1 MNAPIVISSPAD
13 TLEDHQLEYL
23 PLVAISAQPNFN
35 PRTFFADTEFRELI
49 ASVKTYGILQ
59 PVVVRPQPDN
69 SACYWLIAGE
79 RRWRA
84 AREAGLE
91 DIPAVVRHVD
101 ERTALLLASIENT
114 QRADISPAEEAQ
126 AARRVLDGCEGDQAE
141 AIKMLG
147 WSESKFKAR
156 LLLLHATPDVLRA
169 LTERRIKLGHAE
181 LLAGLP
187 TETQVGTL
195 TKIIEQAISVT
206 DLKARIGSFALDLRS
221 AIFDKTDCLTCP
233 HNSSLQA
240 SLFQETIS
248 EGRCQNRVCFQDK
261 SQAALD
267 DRKQALTQDYP
278 VVFFDTEKAPE
289 SYTVLAKQG
298 DQGVGEAQFAACQ
311 GCAHHGALFNTAP
324 GREGQV
330 QGGLCFNLPCNAKMI
345 NAHQAAGQ
353 PASPATTHSSTLTPR
368 STPTSKSAKP
378 SQAVNAAQPKGVTE
392 AVDAFFRT
400 TITQRLDSDAD
411 LARAYILY
419 AVLKDAGFP
428 AQVMESAK
436 LNTLAGRMRLVP
448 ALYGLD
454 ASAKARV
461 MQEAV
466 AYIAS
471 QKGEGDHS
479 VEMVKTAVAMIA
491 ATKTPLSG
499 QFTLDEAF
507 LKTHT
512 KAGITALLSESPEH
526 GPSFRDWW
534 NQQQQDAAAF
544 QKLTGK
550 PKDDLIKAV
559 LSSRFDFST
568 FVPQCVS
575 QRLTESGN

>member
-1 MNAPIVISSPAD
+1 MNASITTPSPAG

-23 PLVAISAQPNFN
+23 PLAAISAQPNFN
-35 PRTFFADTEFRELI
+35 PRTFFADAEFRELV
-49 ASVKTYGILQ
+49 ASIKTHGVLQ
-59 PVVVRPQPDN
+59 PIVVRPQTDDPTR
-69 SACYWLIAGE
+69 YWLIAGE

-84 AREAGLE
+84 AGEAGLE

-101 ERTALLLASIENT
+101 ERTAFLLASIENT
-114 QRADISPAEEAQ
+114 QRADISPAEETQ

-156 LLLLHATPDVLRA
+156 LLLLHAAPSVLQA
-169 LTERRIKLGHAE
+169 LTERRIRLGHAE

-187 TETQVGTL
+187 PETQVGTL

-206 DLKARIGSFALDLRS
+206 DLKTRIGSFALDLRS
-221 AIFDKTDCLTCP
+221 ANFDKTDCLTCP

-240 SLFQETIS
+240 SLFKETIT
-248 EGRCQNRVCFQDK
+248 EGRCQNRACFQDK
-261 SQAALD
+261 TQSALN
-267 DRKQALTQDYP
+267 DRKQALAQDYP

-289 SYTVLAKQG
+289 TYTVLVKQG
-298 DQGVGEAQFAACQ
+298 EQGVGEAQFAACQ
-311 GCAHHGALFNTAP
+311 GCAYHGALLNTAP

-330 QGGLCFNLPCNAKMI
+330 QGGLCFNLTCNAKMVK
-345 NAHQAAGQ
+345 AHQAEAQ
-353 PASPATTHSSTLTPR
+353 PASTSAQQSSTPAQLANRKPV
-368 STPTSKSAKP
+368 KP
-378 SQAVNAAQPKGVTE
+378 SQAMKAAQPKGVTE
-392 AVDAFFRT
+392 AVDAFFRAT
-400 TITQRLDSDAD
+400 VTQRLNSDAD

-419 AVLKDAGFP
+419 AVLKDAEFP

-436 LNTLAGRMRLVP
+436 LDTSTTRERLIP
-448 ALYGLD
+448 ALYALD
-454 ASAKARV
+454 ATAKARV

-466 AYIAS
+466 AYIVGH
-471 QKGEGDHS
+471 KGERDHS
-479 VEMVKTAVAMIA
+479 GEMVKTAVAMVA

-507 LKTHT
+507 LKAHT
-512 KAGITALLSESPEH
+512 KAGITALLSEAPEQ
-526 GPSFRDWW
+526 GLSFRDWW

-544 QKLTGK
+544 QKFTGK

-559 LSSRFDFST
+559 LSSSFDFST

-575 QRLTESGN
+575 QRLAKSGN

>member
-1 MNAPIVISSPAD
+1 MNAPTVTSSPAD

-23 PLVAISAQPNFN
+23 PLAAISAQPNFN
-35 PRTFFADTEFRELI
+35 PRTFFADAEFRELV
-49 ASVKTYGILQ
+49 ASIKTHGVLQ
-59 PVVVRPQPDN
+59 PIVVRPQTNDPTR
-69 SACYWLIAGE
+69 YWLIAGE

-84 AREAGLE
+84 ASEAGLE

-101 ERTALLLASIENT
+101 ERTAFLLASIENT
-114 QRADISPAEEAQ
+114 QRADISSAEEAQ
-126 AARRVLDGCEGDQAE
+126 AARRVLDGCESDQAE

-187 TETQVGTL
+187 TETQAGTL
-195 TKIIEQAISVT
+195 AKIIEQAISVS
-206 DLKARIGSFALDLRS
+206 DLKARIGGFALDLAK
-221 AIFDKTDCLTCP
+221 AIFDKTECLTCP

-240 SLFQETIS
+240 SLFQETIT
-248 EGRCQNRVCFQDK
+248 EGRCQNRACFQGK
-261 SQAALD
+261 TQTALD
-267 DRKQALTQDYP
+267 ARKQVLAQDYP

-289 SYTVLAKQG
+289 TYTVLAKQG

-311 GCAHHGALFNTAP
+311 GCAHHGALLNTAP

-330 QGGLCFNLPCNAKMI
+330 LGGLCFNLPCNAKMVKG
-345 NAHQAAGQ
+345 HQAEGK
-353 PASPATTHSSTLTPR
+353 PASPTAQQSSTAAQPGTA
-368 STPTSKSAKP
+368 KS
-378 SQAVNAAQPKGVTE
+378 SQAVGAAQPKGVIE
-392 AVDAFFRT
+392 AVDAFFRAT
-400 TITQRLDSDAD
+400 VTQRLDNDAD

-428 AQVMESAK
+428 AQIMESAK
-436 LNTLAGRMRLVP
+436 LGALAGRARLVP
-448 ALYGLD
+448 ALYALD
-454 ASAKARV
+454 ATAKASV

-466 AYIAS
+466 AYIAGHKS
-471 QKGEGDHS
+471 EGDHS
-479 VEMVKTAVAMIA
+479 GEMVKTAVAMVA

-499 QFTLDEAF
+499 QFILDDTF
-507 LKTHT
+507 LKAHT
-512 KAGITALLSESPEH
+512 KAGITALLSEAPEQ

-534 NQQQQDAAAF
+534 NQQQSDSAAF
-544 QKLTGK
+544 QKLTNR
-550 PKDDLIKAV
+550 PKDDLIQAV

-575 QRLTESGN
+575 QRLAVSSK